1 MPIVPAIV
9 GSLVLEPGPAL
20 PGQTCPN
27 QYLLLVLCCLL
38 HGSPP
43 HSSCSTPPTK
53 AELAGAGYG
62 ADGPEVLTGAGPTQ
76 MQLVG
81 ESSQAHRDVDQQ
93 AEATSTTC
101 AVLLSMQGSVWLLC
115 LYTRWCALHVQ
126 HTHRPN
132 LPISLQFLDDMEH
145 HVYECRLQT
154 GALCRSWAIR
164 PWQLSRTPLP
174 LEAAAAASL
183 QRARPRP
190 SRPCLE
196 QLVSLLAALLVG
208 TGVPVAM
215 LLWGKVPVAAVG
227 RWCLWRRAEV
237 QQERP
242 VQRLASS
249 QCSPVQ
255 HRWVWHRAQ
264 RDL

>member
-1 MPIVPAIV
+1 MTGPARCSSTRVTQGGWVIILLVTTPAFVMVCQLTRCEQAINKSHLFMPIVPAIV

-81 ESSQAHRDVDQQ
+81 ESSLAHKDIDQP

-115 LYTRWCALHVQ
+115 PYTRWCALHFQ
-126 HTHRPN
+126 HTHIATN
-132 LPISLQFLDDMEH
+132 
-145 HVYECRLQT
+145 
-154 GALCRSWAIR
+154 A
-164 PWQLSRTPLP
+164 
-174 LEAAAAASL
+174 
-183 QRARPRP
+183 
-190 SRPCLE
+190 
-196 QLVSLLAALLVG
+196 
-208 TGVPVAM
+208 
-215 LLWGKVPVAAVG
+215 
-227 RWCLWRRAEV
+227 
-237 QQERP
+237 
-242 VQRLASS
+242 
-249 QCSPVQ
+249 
-255 HRWVWHRAQ
+255 
-264 RDL
+264 